1 MAQVPVSGRFGL
13 VYLVFN
19 TLFGLLS
26 QARQAECFAS
36 VARALDPGGMF
47 VIECFVPDL
56 TRFDHDQRVQAR
68 SVAEDSAIIEVSV
81 HDRVR
86 QRVTTQMITLDGQG
100 THLRPVVIRYTYP
113 AELDLMAASAGLRLA
128 AVRRWRK
135 TRLDA
140 GPLAERPFGPVTVAK
155 AYRLLHAILATA
167 ADDRLIGRNPCR
179 IDKAGKEE
187 SDERPVI
194 PLPVVFDLASKVPA
208 RFRALVLLATFAQ
221 LRFGELAGLRRD
233 CLDPDACEVRII
245 ETTAQL
251 DKGGLRTDTPKSAA
265 GRRVVS
271 FPPEIVPDLR
281 IHLDR
286 YAEVGPRG
294 LVFVGPKDGQLRRQN
309 FRPIWVK
316 ACADAGIPGVHF
328 HDLRHT
334 GGTAAAITGATIKEL
349 MARLGH
355 SSPRAAM
362 IYQHATRDR
371 DKAIAD
377 ALGQLADKARTKP
390 SGPQL
395 AQPST
400 HTTRKRS
407 KSAGLPAERAT
418 GIEPA

>member
-1 MAQVPVSGRFGL
+1 M
-13 VYLVFN
+13 
-19 TLFGLLS
+19 
-26 QARQAECFAS
+26 
-36 VARALDPGGMF
+36 
-47 VIECFVPDL
+47 
-56 TRFDHDQRVQAR
+56 
-68 SVAEDSAIIEVSV
+68 
-81 HDRVR
+81 
-86 QRVTTQMITLDGQG
+86 
-100 THLRPVVIRYTYP
+100 
-113 AELDLMAASAGLRLA
+113 
-128 AVRRWRK
+128 
-135 TRLDA
+135 
-140 GPLAERPFGPVTVAK
+140 TVAK

-179 IDKAGKEE
+179 IGKAGKEE

-251 DKGGLRTDTPKSAA
+251 DKGGLRPDTPKSAA
-265 GRRVVS
+265 GRRIVS

-294 LVFVGPKDGQLRRQN
+294 LVFVGPKGGQLRRQN

-328 HDLRHT
+328 HDHRHT

-390 SGPQL
+390 SGPGL

>member
-1 MAQVPVSGRFGL
+1 MTWGFLAALLRFVMMTRYDQTCGVRRSADFAQVTS
-13 VYLVFN
+13 
-19 TLFGLLS
+19 
-26 QARQAECFAS
+26 
-36 VARALDPGGMF
+36 
-47 VIECFVPDL
+47 
-56 TRFDHDQRVQAR
+56 
-68 SVAEDSAIIEVSV
+68 
-81 HDRVR
+81 
-86 QRVTTQMITLDGQG
+86 
-100 THLRPVVIRYTYP
+100 
-113 AELDLMAASAGLRLA
+113 ASAESQNLTSTGLPHR
-128 AVRRWRK
+128 
-135 TRLDA
+135 
-140 GPLAERPFGPVTVAK
+140 ES
-155 AYRLLHAILATA
+155 
-167 ADDRLIGRNPCR
+167 RLIGRNPCR

-265 GRRVVS
+265 GKRVVS

-316 ACADAGIPGVHF
+316 ACADAGIPGVHL

-334 GGTAAAITGATIKEL
+334 DGTAAQGASLREL
-349 MARLGH
+349 MERMGH
-355 SSPRAAM
+355 SRTRAAL
-362 IYQHATRDR
+362 IYLHATRER
-371 DKAIAD
+371 DQAIAAGMGKLLKD
-377 ALGQLADKARTKP
+377 AKKGTRPTRSGTQRAR
-390 SGPQL
+390 G
-395 AQPST
+395 
-400 HTTRKRS
+400 RKHAS
-407 KSAGLPAERAT
+407 
-418 GIEPA
+418 

>member
-1 MAQVPVSGRFGL
+1 MLKARTREL
-13 VYLVFN
+13 YA
-19 TLFGLLS
+19 GLLRNHLLPTFGAVS
-26 QARQAECFAS
+26 
-36 VARALDPGGMF
+36 LDR
-47 VIECFVPDL
+47 INE
-56 TRFDHDQRVQAR
+56 
-68 SVAEDSAIIEVSV
+68 
-81 HDRVR
+81 
-86 QRVTTQMITLDGQG
+86 
-100 THLRPVVIRYTYP
+100 
-113 AELDLMAASAGLRLA
+113 A

-187 SDERPVI
+187 SNERPVI

-251 DKGGLRTDTPKSAA
+251 DKGGLRPDTPKSAA
-265 GRRVVS
+265 GKRVVS

-294 LVFVGPKDGQLRRQN
+294 LVFVGPKGGQLRRQN

-334 GGTAAAITGATIKEL
+334 GGTAAGYQYDHWCNHQGTHGA
-349 MARLGH
+349 ARPLQ
-355 SSPRAAM
+355 P
-362 IYQHATRDR
+362 
-371 DKAIAD
+371 
-377 ALGQLADKARTKP
+377 ARCDD
-390 SGPQL
+390 
-395 AQPST
+395 
-400 HTTRKRS
+400 
-407 KSAGLPAERAT
+407 LPARHS
-418 GIEPA
+418 